1 MDVIA
6 VLAACER
13 NTMAK
18 RIITGACL
26 IAVLIPLLIFSDTW
40 AFPISLSIVSMLC
53 VFEMLRCIGFHKNV
67 ALTLPLYAFA
77 LAFPPL
83 LRFFKEDVA
92 FVAKIAIMCVMLY
105 LIYLFA
111 FIIFSHGKILY
122 SDALT
127 MCVTVFYILLAIN
140 TLIYIRDFEKGQ
152 YIYLLT
158 FIGAWVTDTFAYFTG
173 VFFGKHKLI
182 EDVSPKKTIEG
193 SVGGTLFCAIG
204 FVVLGL
210 IVGAIDTS
218 VEPNLVFL
226 AISGILIAIISQLGD
241 LIMSVIKRHYGIK
254 DYGKLLPG
262 HGGVLDRFDSILAV
276 SLGVASM
283 CIFSSLTNITLL

>member
-1 MDVIA
+1 
-6 VLAACER
+6 
-13 NTMAK
+13 MAK

-26 IAVLIPLLIFSDTW
+26 IAILVPLLIFSDTW
-40 AFPISLSIVSMLC
+40 AFPISLSVIGVLC
-53 VFEMLRCIGFHKNV
+53 VFEMVRCIGFHKNI
-67 ALTLPLYAFA
+67 ALTFPLYGFA
-77 LAFPPL
+77 IAFPL
-83 LRFFKEDVA
+83 LQRFFLGETA
-92 FVAKIAIMCVMLY
+92 FVAKIAIICVMLY

-122 SDALT
+122 ADALT
-127 MCVTVFYILLAIN
+127 MCLTVFYILFAIN
-140 TLIYIRDFEKGQ
+140 MLVYIRDVKNGQ

-158 FIGAWVTDTFAYFTG
+158 FIGAWVTDTFAYFAG
-173 VFFGKHKLI
+173 VLFGKHKLI

-193 SVGGTLFCAIG
+193 SIGGTLFCAIG

-210 IVGAIDTS
+210 VVAGIDSS

-226 AISGILIAIISQLGD
+226 AICGVLIAIISQLGD

-283 CIFSSLTNITLL
+283 CIFASLTNISLL